1 MFEDDVTSKLSREN
15 SQEFQEVP
23 PATCEDYLYEIREW
37 EEQQEITKINSLH
50 ERELKT
56 SNGPSSSQES
66 KQQYLNAD
74 TNIDDELSLD
84 NTTDKEEQHGLLRN
98 QSDPRKTDKCTSYTS
113 IIPHIVLSGML

>member
-1 MFEDDVTSKLSREN
+1 MFEDHTMSTISREN

-37 EEQQEITKINSLH
+37 EEQQEITKTNSLQ

-56 SNGPSSSQES
+56 LDGPCRSLES
-66 KQQYLNAD
+66 KQQYLNAE
-74 TNIDDELSLD
+74 TNIDDESSLD
-84 NTTDKEEQHGLLRN
+84 NTTDKEEEHGLLRY
-98 QSDPRKTDKCTSYTS
+98 QSDPGKTEKCTSYTS